1 MKKPTESD
9 LVAEAVAY
17 MRLHFARP
25 LKLTK
30 VARHVGCSPAYL
42 SRKFQAE
49 RSCTFTYCL
58 NQIRVEQSKPLLLNP
73 ALTARAVLL
82 ASWPALMTTPCTP
95 FDAVTSAT
103 PLMTGEASTMQ
114 LLRTAEPPD
123 AFVTTSDVYAAAVI
137 RAARQVGLRV
147 PQDVMVTGFDNI
159 EFSTVTTPSI
169 TTVDQPRIRMGLM
182 ACELLVEK
190 ISNPALPSK
199 GVLLETE
206 LIVRESTSDS
216 RSAPVITEEFFRH
229 PF

>member
-1 MKKPTESD
+1 MVQFPE
-9 LVAEAVAY
+9 V
-17 MRLHFARP
+17 
-25 LKLTK
+25 
-30 VARHVGCSPAYL
+30 
-42 SRKFQAE
+42 
-49 RSCTFTYCL
+49 SC
-58 NQIRVEQSKPLLLNP
+58 E
-73 ALTARAVLL
+73 L
-82 ASWPALMTTPCTP
+82 AI
-95 FDAVTSAT
+95 
-103 PLMTGEASTMQ
+103 ASTMQ

-216 RSAPVITEEFFRH
+216 RSAPVITEELFRH